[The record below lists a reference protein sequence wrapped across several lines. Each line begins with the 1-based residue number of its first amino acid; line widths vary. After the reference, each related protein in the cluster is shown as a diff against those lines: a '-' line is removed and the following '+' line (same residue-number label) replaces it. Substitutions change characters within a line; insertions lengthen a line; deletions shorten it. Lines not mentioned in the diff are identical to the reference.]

1 MKNYDLMIIGGC
13 ASGLAAA
20 INAKRLAPEAR
31 IAVAE
36 RLPRVGKKLLATGNG
51 RCNLTN
57 IHALGHEYKNREF
70 ALTALEK
77 YTPERVVDFF
87 ATLGL
92 RCRTD
97 GEGRVYP
104 RSNVASSVL
113 DALRFEVER
122 LGVEVLC
129 DTPINSIKKNG

>member
-77 YTPERVVDFF
+77 YPPERVVDFF

-104 RSNVASSVL
+104 TIGMANPIPST
-113 DALRFEVER
+113 
-122 LGVEVLC
+122 C
-129 DTPINSIKKNG
+129 D

>member
-20 INAKRLAPEAR
+20 INAKRLAPEAC

-57 IHALGHEYKNREF
+57 IHALRH
-70 ALTALEK
+70 
-77 YTPERVVDFF
+77 
-87 ATLGL
+87 
-92 RCRTD
+92 
-97 GEGRVYP
+97 
-104 RSNVASSVL
+104 
-113 DALRFEVER
+113 
-122 LGVEVLC
+122 
-129 DTPINSIKKNG
+129 